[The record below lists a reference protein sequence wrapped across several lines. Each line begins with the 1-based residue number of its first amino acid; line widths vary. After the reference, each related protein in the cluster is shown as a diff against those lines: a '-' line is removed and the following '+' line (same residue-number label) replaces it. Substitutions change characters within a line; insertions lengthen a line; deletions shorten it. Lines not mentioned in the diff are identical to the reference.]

1 MTPVAAKA
9 KAFGFQEPTLFGG
22 REDSVQNYAL
32 DEKSLLQAFKKARNL
47 GMGVKYDS
55 LSAVLGKKLKKDD
68 RNKFAVFRK
77 IMMAETAKDLEGL
90 TINDVLDCWDKAD
103 DFGAVF
109 DGDKA
114 GDTFHVALNKFN
126 DYRTLRKR
134 RVL

>member
-1 MTPVAAKA
+1 M
-9 KAFGFQEPTLFGG
+9 
-22 REDSVQNYAL
+22 QNYAL

-90 TINDVLDCWDKAD
+90 TINDILDCWDKAD